1 MGSTSLTGRSCLRRG
16 VTGADRALPIVTTAQ
31 KSGALLVAAVAA
43 RRSQQDQVDARDDV
57 RTHDDLVQGA
67 GNVLQLRAQVVE
79 APSDQGPRRRIEEPG
94 DRFGRRKD
102 ASLRV
107 EDQGGWDRPS
117 P

>member
-1 MGSTSLTGRSCLRRG
+1 MASTSLTGRSCLRRG

-79 APSDQGPRRRIEEPG
+79 APSDQGRGDVSRSRATDSVAERMRRSASRI
-94 DRFGRRKD
+94 R
-102 ASLRV
+102 
-107 EDQGGWDRPS
+107 
-117 P
+117 